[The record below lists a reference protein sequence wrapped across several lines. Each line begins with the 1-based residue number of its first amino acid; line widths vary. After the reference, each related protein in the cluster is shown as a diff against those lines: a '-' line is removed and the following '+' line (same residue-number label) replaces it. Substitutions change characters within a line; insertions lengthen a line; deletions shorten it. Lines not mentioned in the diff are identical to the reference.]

1 MIVLGN
7 ARQFVQGKS
16 SNNRFVVGGGCRK
29 EEECEKARD
38 FVIVN
43 NRMAQI
49 KFASVQR
56 IFRFVERWG
65 SFVLYIFQTSMR
77 NDWGFHFPISFA
89 MTRNRMTARCA
100 RASVHGFSKIFNFRS
115 EPSGER
121 ECVCNN
127 STSTY

>member
-7 ARQFVQGKS
+7 ARRFVQGKS
-16 SNNRFVVGGGCRK
+16 SNNRFVVGCGCRK
-29 EEECEKARD
+29 EEEEEDCEKARD

-49 KFASVQR
+49 NFASVQR

-77 NDWGFHFPISFA
+77 NDWGFRYSLSFL
-89 MTRNRMTARCA
+89 RDD
-100 RASVHGFSKIFNFRS
+100 
-115 EPSGER
+115 E
-121 ECVCNN
+121 
-127 STSTY
+127 

>member
-7 ARQFVQGKS
+7 ARRFVQGKS

-29 EEECEKARD
+29 EEEEEEEEEECEKARD

-49 KFASVQR
+49 NFASVQR

-65 SFVLYIFQTSMR
+65 SFVLYIY
-77 NDWGFHFPISFA
+77 NKYA
-89 MTRNRMTARCA
+89 
-100 RASVHGFSKIFNFRS
+100 
-115 EPSGER
+115 E
-121 ECVCNN
+121 
-127 STSTY
+127 